1 MIKDGLMQDYAFRNS
16 VLTLIVGFIVGGL
29 LAVTGL
35 PDPGPAVAVV
45 VTWVATLMI
54 VLYATVKD
62 L

>member
-1 MIKDGLMQDYAFRNS
+1 MQDYAFRNS

-29 LAVTGL
+29 LAFTGL

-45 VTWVATLMI
+45 VTWVATPMI

>member
-29 LAVTGL
+29 LAFTGL

-45 VTWVATLMI
+45 VTWVATPMI